1 MSEVLGGEDHAEVPA
16 SRTMRYGITRL
27 AAGQHPFIPISQEEF
42 TRIKKAKAC
51 YLVVLGIEEK
61 LDLLLEN
68 YAEFEGG
75 LLCLSLRRAIFRD
88 LDWDGLMDDIQVTNR
103 RLANLLMSVRLYTDQ
118 VKRNA
123 AALFGRNGQT
133 TVAILE
139 ALAEQRKT
147 CFGLRVLEELRDHI
161 QHRDLP
167 VRHLTYLRGREKA
180 TSRTFRHRIRPA
192 LQVAALKEDPK
203 FDRDVLRALEER
215 GATVALIP
223 FVREGIEAVGRI
235 HECLR
240 ELAGPDIETWCGIL
254 QDVLAR
260 GREALGEDLTALGV
274 IAEDDEEHCF
284 ESQQVFDD
292 LLQRRVVL
300 LRKNRSLSNLSLHF
314 VSGELEEDGG

>member
-1 MSEVLGGEDHAEVPA
+1 
-16 SRTMRYGITRL
+16 MRYGITRL
-27 AAGQHPFIPISQEEF
+27 AAGQHPFVPISQEEF

-51 YLVVLGIEEK
+51 YLVALGIEEK

-68 YAEFEGG
+68 YIEFEEG
-75 LLCLSLRRAIFRD
+75 LLSLSLRRGIFRD

-139 ALAEQRKT
+139 ALAEQRRT
-147 CFGLRVLEELRDHI
+147 CFGFRMLEELRDHI

-167 VRHLTYLRGREKA
+167 VRHLTYLMGPSGKE

-192 LQVAALKEDPK
+192 LQVAALKEDPQ
-203 FDRDVLRALEER
+203 FDRAVLRTLEEK
-215 GATVALIP
+215 GTTVALTP
-223 FVREGIEAVGRI
+223 FVREGIEAVCRI
-235 HECLR
+235 HERLR
-240 ELAGPDIETWCGIL
+240 ELAAPDIETWCGIL

-274 IAEDDEEHCF
+274 VAEDDEEHCF
-284 ESQQVFDD
+284 ESEQVFDD
-292 LLQRRVVL
+292 LLQRRIAL
-300 LRKNRSLSNLSLHF
+300 LRKNRGLSNLSLRF
-314 VSGELEEDGG
+314 VSGELEEGGG